1 MLMTASKTRQQS
13 QGDTPWKT
21 ALSGAA
27 GGGLGGFMGLA
38 PILGFGLAGL
48 GALVGGVAMGALV
61 LIASR
66 YPAGK

>member
-1 MLMTASKTRQQS
+1 
-13 QGDTPWKT
+13 
-21 ALSGAA
+21 
-27 GGGLGGFMGLA
+27 LGGFMGLA